1 MVDTPRLELRGV
13 TVRFG
18 GLLAN
23 DHIDL
28 SVAAGE
34 IHGLLGENGAGK
46 TTLLRVLAG
55 LVRPQGG
62 EILIDGAQVR
72 LRSPLDAAKF
82 GIGMVH
88 QHFMLVPTLTVVQ
101 NLCLARDVGGI
112 FPDIRAAK
120 AALRRLSETF
130 GLHVDPDARVGD
142 LSVAGQQRV
151 EVIKALQR
159 GARILALDE
168 PTAVLAPH
176 EVDGLFA
183 MLRALAAE
191 GTAILFISHKLA
203 EAKAI
208 AERVTVLRRGRVVA
222 ASNISEASERELA
235 RMMIGEEVT
244 FPRRGES
251 AKGPVAVQIRD
262 LSYRD
267 ERGLLKL
274 SAVNLSVSAG
284 EIVGLAGV
292 DGNGQH
298 ELAEILVG
306 LRDPTRGAILI
317 EGEEVQ
323 SARVSRRIAL
333 GMAHIPEDRRRTA
346 LATEMSVAENAIM
359 EVIGLPPYSRTGLVN
374 AVAVDRFAR
383 DLIKAND
390 VRCVGP
396 EQKVEQLSGG
406 NQQKLILGRV
416 LARGPRFIV
425 AVQPTRGLDIGA
437 TAFVQRELMARRTAG
452 AAVLLISTEMDEI
465 LALADRVAVFFSG
478 RIVGDLGR
486 AEANRDRLGLMMTG
500 QAA

>member
-1 MVDTPRLELRGV
+1 MRGV

-34 IHGLLGENGAGK
+34 IHALLGENGAGK
-46 TTLLRVLAG
+46 TTLMRVVAG
-55 LVRPQGG
+55 LVQPEAG
-62 EILIDGAQVR
+62 EVRIDGAAVR
-72 LRSPLDAAKF
+72 LQSPLDAARL

-88 QHFMLVPTLTVVQ
+88 QHFMLIPTLTVVQ
-101 NLCLARDVGGI
+101 NLCLARDEGRI
-112 FPDIRAAK
+112 FPDVRAAR
-120 AALRRLSETF
+120 AALRRMSETF
-130 GLHVDPDARVGD
+130 GLHVDPDARISE

-159 GARILALDE
+159 GARVLALDE

-176 EVDGLFA
+176 EVEGLFA
-183 MLRALAAE
+183 MLRTLAAE
-191 GTAILFISHKLA
+191 GAAILLISHKLA

-222 ASNISEASERELA
+222 TRDAVEATERELA
-235 RMMIGEEVT
+235 RMMVGQDVGT
-244 FPRRGES
+244 TQRGDN

-267 ERGLLKL
+267 EKGLAKL
-274 SAVNLSVSAG
+274 SGVDLSVSAG
-284 EIVGLAGV
+284 EIVGVAGV

-306 LRDPTRGAILI
+306 LRAPTRGAILL
-317 EGEEVQ
+317 EGDEVQ
-323 SARVSRRIAL
+323 SASVGHRIAL
-333 GMAHIPEDRRRTA
+333 GMAHIPEDRRQTG
-346 LATEMSVAENAIM
+346 LATEMSIAENAIM
-359 EVIGLPPYSRTGLVN
+359 EVIGAPPYSRAGVVD
-374 AVAVDRFAR
+374 AAAVDRFAR
-383 DLIKAND
+383 DLIKANA

-396 EQKVEQLSGG
+396 EQKVEHLSGG

-416 LARGPRFIV
+416 LARKPKFIV

-437 TAFVQRELMARRTAG
+437 TAFVQRELMARRIGG
-452 AAVLLISTEMDEI
+452 AAVLLISTELDEL
-465 LALADRVAVFFSG
+465 LALADRIAVCSP
-478 RIVGDLGR
+478 
-486 AEANRDRLGLMMTG
+486 AGLWAMFNAPRRPG
-500 QAA
+500 NGSAF